1 MLSLHGE
8 GLAGREIGGRLGMS
22 PSTVYVHLKNCRDR
36 LGRATNEEAVKHARE
51 MGYIE

>member
-36 LGRATNEEAVKHARE
+36 LGRATNEGGRQARAE